1 MSIGFDAFAPTD
13 QDDTDATQESVG
25 DEQDA
30 GHSPAEGEYDAGAE
44 ADAGGEDERDRE
56 QPKGAAKSRKPAR
69 VDKGLIRRSAAKAIE
84 LVEAD
89 AKDVKLLASLLSSST
104 DPVSLAVAVMTSTRG
119 DTSALS
125 DVRALADSSQA
136 ERAVTVMTM
145 SKAKMRGIWQVLA
158 HVGALPGRPPA
169 SDSKAA
175 LAVAD
180 VAIDET
186 VLARVDAV
194 SVLARK
200 G

>member
-30 GHSPAEGEYDAGAE
+30 AHSPAEGEYDAGAE

-104 DPVSLAVAVMTSTRG
+104 DPVSLAVAVMTFTRG

-136 ERAVTVMTM
+136 ER
-145 SKAKMRGIWQVLA
+145 
-158 HVGALPGRPPA
+158 
-169 SDSKAA
+169 
-175 LAVAD
+175 
-180 VAIDET
+180 
-186 VLARVDAV
+186 
-194 SVLARK
+194 
-200 G
+200 

>member
-1 MSIGFDAFAPTD
+1 MSIGFDTFAPTD
-13 QDDTDATQESVG
+13 QDDTDATQESVT
-25 DEQDA
+25 DEQAAD
-30 GHSPAEGEYDAGAE
+30 HSPAEEGQDAGTE
-44 ADAGGEDERDRE
+44 ADTGGEDERGQER
-56 QPKGAAKSRKPAR
+56 PKGSAKSRKPAR
-69 VDKGLIRRSAAKAIE
+69 ADKGLIRRSAAKAIE

-89 AKDVKLLASLLSSST
+89 SKDVELLALLLSAST
-104 DPVSLAVAVMTSTRG
+104 DPVSLAVAVMTSARG

-145 SKAKMRGIWQVLA
+145 SKAKMRGIWQVLS

-180 VAIDET
+180 VEIDET